1 MSTSKKNT
9 AKAKKTTA
17 TKAAKVVLPV
27 AKRIKVKAV
36 ATAAKPAKK
45 IKAATPA
52 PRPITTEVI
61 SARAFTLW
69 DRAGRPHGR
78 DLDFWFQ
85 AENQLKQE
93 TQALAA

>member
-9 AKAKKTTA
+9 AKAKKTV
-17 TKAAKVVLPV
+17 TKAAKVVAPV
-27 AKRIKVKAV
+27 TKTIKAIAPAV
-36 ATAAKPAKK
+36 KPAKK
-45 IKAATPA
+45 VKPAAPA
-52 PRPITTEVI
+52 PRVITTEVI

-69 DRAGRPHGR
+69 DQAGRPQGR

>member
-9 AKAKKTTA
+9 AKAKKNTA
-17 TKAAKVVLPV
+17 TKAAKVVAPV
-27 AKRIKVKAV
+27 AKKVK
-36 ATAAKPAKK
+36 TAAPA
-45 IKAATPA
+45 A
-52 PRPITTEVI
+52 RVITTEVI
-61 SARAFTLW
+61 SARAFALW
-69 DRAGRPHGR
+69 DQAGRPQGR